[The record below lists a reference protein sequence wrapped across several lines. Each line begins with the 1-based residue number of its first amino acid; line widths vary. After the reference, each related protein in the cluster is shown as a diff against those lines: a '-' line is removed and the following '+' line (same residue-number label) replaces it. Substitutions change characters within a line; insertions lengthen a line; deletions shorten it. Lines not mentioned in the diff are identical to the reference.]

1 MNKGSTAWKVS
12 KCGVISCP
20 YFPVFSQNTGKYGP
34 EITPYLNTF
43 QAVLLNL
50 IYWSPIWT
58 IIIIWQRILIKIKNK
73 TKEKYQRNARGY
85 LSEKQQNVKEFTEKQ
100 WKLLNIK
107 PGFRNS
113 FTVLTNR
120 KIKP

>member
-1 MNKGSTAWKVS
+1 MNKGYTAWKVS

-34 EITPYLNTF
+34 EITPYLDTF

-73 TKEKYQRNARGY
+73 IKEKYQRNARGY

-120 KIKP
+120 KIKT

>member
-1 MNKGSTAWKVS
+1 M
-12 KCGVISCP
+12 
-20 YFPVFSQNTGKYGP
+20 
-34 EITPYLNTF
+34 TPYLDTF

-73 TKEKYQRNARGY
+73 IKEKYQRNARGY
-85 LSEKQQNVKEFTEKQ
+85 LSEKQQKVKEFTEKQ

-120 KIKP
+120 KIKT